1 MQATELKGICPI
13 IATPFT
19 EKGAVDYDSF
29 ANLVRTLI
37 QGGCH
42 AVTLFGIAG
51 EYYKLTD
58 EEMIA
63 QLQQIL
69 EQGGASSEATVSFE
83 AVDATPEP
91 AADATPAPDGGSDA
105 ADPAAT
111 ENTGTGE

>member
-58 EEMIA
+58 EEMIRLA
-63 QLQQIL
+63 RATATGVACWVTERMLVPPYWRQVSMVRRARRII
-69 EQGGASSEATVSFE
+69 SSSVSL
-83 AVDATPEP
+83 
-91 AADATPAPDGGSDA
+91 
-105 ADPAAT
+105 
-111 ENTGTGE
+111 

>member
-1 MQATELKGICPI
+1 MPALFHGRFFCRHRKKEI
-13 IATPFT
+13 IPQP
-19 EKGAVDYDSF
+19 D
-29 ANLVRTLI
+29 
-37 QGGCH
+37 
-42 AVTLFGIAG
+42 
-51 EYYKLTD
+51 
-58 EEMIA
+58 A

-105 ADPAAT
+105 ADPAAA